1 MAAIESHAL
10 VVRGEQTIH
19 CVGCQTRIETVLARM
34 PGVTDAEASHR
45 DQTVRISLNS
55 EIVTVQQVRE
65 KLEQLGYETA
75 SAETV
80 GSQTGGA
87 SR

>member
-1 MAAIESHAL
+1 MAAIESHEL

-34 PGVTDAEASHR
+34 SGVTDAKASHR
-45 DQTVRISLNS
+45 DQTVRISLNL
-55 EIVTVQQVRE
+55 ELVTVRQVRE
-65 KLEQLGYETA
+65 KLEQVGYETA

-80 GSQTGGA
+80 RGQTEGA